1 MSVLVVGMSHRSAP
15 VALLERLSV
24 DGMQREETAAA
35 LVATPSLTEAMI
47 ISTCNRLEVYCVTNS
62 FHSGVQDVVE
72 VLHRVSGIDIDELRS
87 YLYVRYADAAAEHM
101 MVVASGLDS
110 MVVGEQQ
117 IIGQVRQAYQR
128 AVAANTAGKTLHA
141 LAQSA
146 LRAGKRV
153 HTETDI
159 DEAGASMVTVALN
172 EALQY
177 MDLSLEKSAGTAHQS
192 TANHSTDTAA
202 DTAASG
208 TTSNVNRADEPLLIG
223 RTALVLGAGA
233 MASLAA
239 THLGRLGVDKIIV
252 ANRTRE
258 RADNLVDHAH
268 QAGVRAEAVDFAD
281 RYRAYGEVDI
291 IVSATGADN
300 YTVERASFPEIRRD
314 HVVLIDLSLP
324 RDIADDT
331 ADLPGVDLVNIE
343 RLHQSL
349 TSQSEEDTTIGHQ
362 DAKRIVR
369 EELQSFASEQRV
381 REVVPAVSALRKHAA
396 GVVECEM
403 ARLRQRRPNMSDD
416 DFAQV
421 QVAIRRAVDKL
432 LHEPTVRAKKL
443 AAESGAVS
451 HETALQEMFGLEI
464 DGSPV
469 SVDANELPSVQEVIA
484 MGSNNSNSSNSG
496 AETSAANKFSTST
509 GFHQPPHQS

>member
-1 MSVLVVGMSHRSAP
+1 MLVVGMSHRSAP

>member
-1 MSVLVVGMSHRSAP
+1 
-15 VALLERLSV
+15 
-24 DGMQREETAAA
+24 
-35 LVATPSLTEAMI
+35 
-47 ISTCNRLEVYCVTNS
+47 
-62 FHSGVQDVVE
+62 
-72 VLHRVSGIDIDELRS
+72 
-87 YLYVRYADAAAEHM
+87 
-101 MVVASGLDS
+101 
-110 MVVGEQQ
+110 
-117 IIGQVRQAYQR
+117 
-128 AVAANTAGKTLHA
+128 
-141 LAQSA
+141 
-146 LRAGKRV
+146 
-153 HTETDI
+153 
-159 DEAGASMVTVALN
+159 
-172 EALQY
+172 
-177 MDLSLEKSAGTAHQS
+177 
-192 TANHSTDTAA
+192 
-202 DTAASG
+202 
-208 TTSNVNRADEPLLIG
+208 
-223 RTALVLGAGA
+223 

-300 YTVERASFPEIRRD
+300 YTVERASFPEMRRD

-362 DAKRIVR
+362 DAKRI
-369 EELQSFASEQRV
+369 V

-509 GFHQPPHQS
+509 GFHQPPQQS